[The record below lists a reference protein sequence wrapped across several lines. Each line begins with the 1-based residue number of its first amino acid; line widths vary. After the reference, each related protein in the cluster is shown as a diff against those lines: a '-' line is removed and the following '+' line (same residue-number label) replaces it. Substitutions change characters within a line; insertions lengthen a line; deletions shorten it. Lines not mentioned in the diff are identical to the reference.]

1 MAVRNSA
8 VIAPYQFE
16 PEYSPGEMRTDSD
29 TDTSEDEAI
38 DNNTRVGNT
47 DWCLCTNCSS
57 MPLSDEC
64 VCCKEINAVSHRL
77 AHTTLCVIENEDF
90 RTVCLNAEVLRV
102 SAIARADMRGD
113 NVQRISNDVLRHQ
126 AYRQFTYWIHQRLG
140 RHIRKV
146 IPSCVVAKIRT
157 VFPSSTGHYTGFKWP
172 E

>member
-38 DNNTRVGNT
+38 DDNNARVGNT

-64 VCCKEINAVSHRL
+64 VCCKETDAVTHRL
-77 AHTTLCVIENEDF
+77 AHTTLYVIENEGF

-102 SAIARADMRGD
+102 SAIARAD
-113 NVQRISNDVLRHQ
+113 I
-126 AYRQFTYWIHQRLG
+126 T
-140 RHIRKV
+140 
-146 IPSCVVAKIRT
+146 
-157 VFPSSTGHYTGFKWP
+157 SSRFQTSKF
-172 E
+172 